1 MSEQIVLLQKLKNAI
16 SKFFSYVIKNFPN
29 NEAPPEVKIMQ
40 KFLDNN
46 MPLEEIM
53 GLFISKLLIEKKYI
67 EQRYDG
73 FFTNYDD
80 LSSKG
85 YDENNKFITH
95 VYKLFKNIYLSD
107 KLDDKFKM
115 SCWKWF
121 DLFIKISETY
131 YIQFGEVK
139 GFEVD
144 HLHPVFIE
152 IDKKRSEYKHSH

>member
-16 SKFFSYVIKNFPN
+16 SKFFQYVIKNFPN
-29 NEAPPEVKIMQ
+29 NDAPAEVKIMQ

-46 MPLEEIM
+46 MSLEEIM
-53 GLFISKLLIEKKYI
+53 GLFISKILIEKKDI
-67 EQRYDG
+67 EKRYDG
-73 FFTNYDD
+73 FFSKYDN
-80 LSSKG
+80 LSLKG
-85 YDENNKFITH
+85 YGESNKFITH
-95 VYKLFKNIYLSD
+95 VYQLFKNIYLSN

-152 IDKKRSEYKHSH
+152 IDKKRSEYKHCH